1 MSAAV
6 QPPVAATLPTSLTGS
21 GPTIAAHNSLHHTS
35 GGLALPLGAAGPP
48 VMMPRPPP
56 AMPPLGPATLP
67 SAHQDED
74 LADAAPNQDVLLAL
88 LARNKNLEER
98 RIKTPSRFIKEE
110 STIPKCGGCQEVILD
125 KYVLR
130 VLERCWHARCLTC
143 RDCGARLT
151 DKCFARNGHVFCKDD
166 FFKRFGTKCAG
177 CGQGLAP
184 SQVVRR
190 AQELV
195 YHLTC
200 FSCALCSRQLDTGD
214 EFYLMEDRKLV
225 CKPDYEQAKAK
236 ELADGGSIDGDQPN
250 KRPRTT
256 ITAKQL
262 ETLKLAY
269 NTSPKPARH
278 VREQL
283 SQDTGLDMRV
293 VQVWFQ
299 NRRAKEKRLKKD
311 AGRTRWSQYFRSMK
325 SGAGGH
331 SPRHDKLLD
340 KDELKVDLDSTF
352 GHHDLSNDSYGT
364 VVNMG
369 LDGEGAS
376 PGGGGNG
383 AGGGP
388 PRGYLGATT
397 PPYLSTSR
405 SPSLPP
411 QFPYPP
417 DAGLSVYTTLG
428 GPGGMVPGPASDL
441 SNESSGGG
449 GGGGGGGGSGGNSGT
464 GGYPD
469 FPPSPDSWLGE
480 PPPPHAHHHSHSH
493 YAT

>member
-6 QPPVAATLPTSLTGS
+6 QQVPQGTVSHAPLHPVVGGLQLPVLGS
-21 GPTIAAHNSLHHTS
+21 GQVP
-35 GGLALPLGAAGPP
+35 
-48 VMMPRPPP
+48 MMPRPPLSSVAP
-56 AMPPLGPATLP
+56 IGSTLQPTVHHEANDLNDAPPNP
-67 SAHQDED
+67 
-74 LADAAPNQDVLLAL
+74 DVLLAL
-88 LARNKNLEER
+88 LARNKSLEENKR
-98 RIKTPSRFIKEE
+98 SETTKSHCCLVKEQT
-110 STIPKCGGCQEVILD
+110 SIPKCGGCQEAILD
-125 KYVLR
+125 RYILR

-269 NTSPKPARH
+269 NNSPKPARH

-325 SGAGGH
+325 GGSGGGH
-331 SPRHDKLLD
+331 SPRHEKLLD
-340 KDELKVDLDSTF
+340 KDELKVDLDSSF
-352 GHHDLSNDSYGT
+352 SHHDLSNDSYGT

-369 LDGEGAS
+369 MDGEGAS
-376 PGGGGNG
+376 PGGGGG
-383 AGGGP
+383 GGGGGP
-388 PRGYLGATT
+388 PRGYLGGTT
-397 PPYLSTSR
+397 PPYLSASR

-417 DAGLSVYTTLG
+417 DSGLSVYTTLG

-449 GGGGGGGGSGGNSGT
+449 GGGGGV
-464 GGYPD
+464 GYPD

-480 PPPPHAHHHSHSH
+480 TPAHPHHHPH